1 MDEVVK
7 EFLIESHE
15 NLNQLDHDLIELEK
29 DPHSKDLLGSVFRT
43 IHSIK
48 GVSGFL
54 DFPKLEA
61 LTHAGE
67 ELLSKLRDGHLVLN
81 QAITSVLLATVDA
94 VRQMLAKI
102 EADGNDGER
111 DYADIVA
118 QLAQLCVDEDA
129 APEVEAAAPT
139 VEAASPA
146 PAHEPPHELPPA
158 PEVDEVIA
166 KEPEA
171 EAAPAPVAELAPEA
185 KKKPRPTRKP
195 KVSQPE
201 PVAAPIEA
209 SPAPVEA
216 AAPLPVAREATTTPS
231 APLTAAPA
239 DPSTPP

>member
-61 LTHAGE
+61 LAHAAE
-67 ELLSKLRDGHLVLN
+67 ELLSKLRDGKLVLN

-102 EADGNDGER
+102 EADSNDGDN
-111 DYADIVA
+111 DYAELVA
-118 QLAQLCVDEDA
+118 RLVELSGQEGGES
-129 APEVEAAAPT
+129 APE
-139 VEAASPA
+139 S
-146 PAHEPPHELPPA
+146 
-158 PEVDEVIA
+158 
-166 KEPEA
+166 
-171 EAAPAPVAELAPEA
+171 
-185 KKKPRPTRKP
+185 
-195 KVSQPE
+195 
-201 PVAAPIEA
+201 IE
-209 SPAPVEA
+209 S
-216 AAPLPVAREATTTPS
+216 
-231 APLTAAPA
+231 
-239 DPSTPP
+239 STGSSDH

>member
-1 MDEVVK
+1 M
-7 EFLIESHE
+7 
-15 NLNQLDHDLIELEK
+15 
-29 DPHSKDLLGSVFRT
+29 
-43 IHSIK
+43 
-48 GVSGFL
+48 
-54 DFPKLEA
+54 
-61 LTHAGE
+61 
-67 ELLSKLRDGHLVLN
+67 
-81 QAITSVLLATVDA
+81 LLATVDA

-185 KKKPRPTRKP
+185 KKKSRPTRKP

-216 AAPLPVAREATTTPS
+216 AAPLPVAHEATPTPS
-231 APLTAAPA
+231 APVTAAPA
-239 DPSTPP
+239 NPSTPHPETHPREDVHETASAAAESSIRVNVNLLDKLMNLVGELVLVRNQIFQFSIHQQETTFLGTSQRLNLITSE